1 MKKVLMVV
9 VMLLLVTGC
18 SSNRIEKLSYKELL
32 KKFEAKESF
41 ILYFANED
49 SETLEKT
56 LNRILNKYELDAYTI
71 NTTKLSQEEINNL
84 RLNADYEEP
93 SIVFVREGIDPSVIT
108 HVTDNYITEA
118 DLTTRLQDMKF
129 IQ

>member
-71 NTTKLSQEEINNL
+71 NTTKLSQDEINNL